1 MHVVQILPELNEGGV
16 ERGTVELNRE
26 LVRRG
31 VRSSVISSGGSLA
44 EIVERDGGTHVECG
58 VCSKN
63 PLTIPLRILRL
74 RRCLRR
80 LSPDV
85 LHVRSRVPAWLAAGA
100 NRTLSLPVVST
111 VHGFN
116 SVNRYSAIMTRADIV
131 ICGSSAI
138 REHVL
143 RNYSVSE
150 SKLCVVLRGIDT
162 EYFDPEAVE
171 PETVDALR
179 TAWGLRDR
187 FVVSTIGRITPL
199 KGHDLFLRALA
210 RAREQDGRI
219 AGLVVGGARE
229 DKEGHL
235 AELKALT
242 ESLGLTEAVRFTGS
256 RSDMREILA
265 LSDLVVSATSKKPET
280 FGRTAAEALAMN
292 TPVVAA
298 RHGGPLDI
306 VREGENGFF
315 FEPGNETEC
324 AQTILKSV
332 AAPFTH
338 MRPHVRQRMS
348 LDVMTETLLDIYRQV
363 LENRTRPPSGGYLHS
378 R

>member
-1 MHVVQILPELNEGGV
+1 MHVVQLLPELNEGGV
-16 ERGTVELNRE
+16 ERGTIELNRE

-31 VRSSVISSGGSLA
+31 VRSSVVSNGGSLA
-44 EIVERDGGTHVECG
+44 ETVEREGGTHVACD

-63 PLTIPLRILRL
+63 PLTVPLRVWRL

-85 LHVRSRVPAWLAAGA
+85 LHVRSRVPAWLAAFA
-100 NRTLSLPVVST
+100 NRTLALPVIST

-116 SVNRYSAIMTRADIV
+116 SVNRYSAIMTRADVV

-143 RNYSVSE
+143 RNYAVPE
-150 SKLCVVLRGIDT
+150 SRLRVVLRGIDVH
-162 EYFDPEAVE
+162 YFDPAAVPSE
-171 PETVDALR
+171 SVDVLR
-179 TAWGLRDR
+179 EAWGLRDR
-187 FVVSTIGRITPL
+187 FVVSSIGRITPL
-199 KGHDLFLRALA
+199 KGHDLFLRAVA
-210 RAREQDGRI
+210 QARERDGRI
-219 AGLVVGGARE
+219 AALVVGGARE

-235 AELKALT
+235 QELKALT

-256 RSDMREILA
+256 RSDMREVLA

-306 VREGENGFF
+306 VREGVNGFF
-315 FEPGNETEC
+315 FEPGNVQEC
-324 AQTILKSV
+324 AEAILKSV
-332 AAPFTH
+332 AAPFAT
-338 MRPHVRQRMS
+338 MRSDVQQRMS
-348 LDVMTETLLDIYRQV
+348 LDVMTETLIDIYREV
-363 LENRTRPPSGGYLHS
+363 TAPGTG
-378 R
+378 